1 MDVFVRPVYNDIVVE
16 SLVFCKEHLGLELY
30 CWCIM
35 PSHIHLIFRVSGQS
49 PQVVLGRFKEYT
61 SKKIVRAIE
70 TNPQE
75 SRRDWMLPMFNQA
88 ASSSSN
94 VQRNQFWQ
102 HDNHP
107 IELWS
112 PEVIEQKADYI
123 HYNPVVAGLVN
134 EPEHWVYSSA
144 IDYAGGKGL
153 IEIEYL

>member
-16 SLVFCKEHLGLELY
+16 SLVFCKEHQGLELY

-35 PSHIHLIFRVSGQS
+35 PSHVHLIFRS
-49 PQVVLGRFKEYT
+49 PKNPQTVIGRLKEYT
-61 SKKIVRAIE
+61 SKKIVREIE

-75 SRRDWMLPMFNQA
+75 SRRNWMLPMFKQA
-88 ASSSSN
+88 ASRSSN

-112 PEVIEQKADYI
+112 PEVIEQKAEYL
-123 HYNPVVAGLVN
+123 HNNPVAAGLVR
-134 EPEHWVYSSA
+134 EQHDWIYSSA